1 MRRLSLSSHIVHKFV
16 NDVYFYLIRASFL
29 LVFLE
34 TADSLLRLIVYEGSL
49 VELLV
54 VDGLRV

>member
-16 NDVYFYLIRASFL
+16 NDVHFYLMRASVL

-34 TADSLLRLIVYEGSL
+34 TADSLLRLTVYEGSL

-54 VDGLRV
+54 VNSLRV